1 MRLPKGKSLKNKNM
15 SQLFFSKQLISIQH
29 LLCKKRD
36 NKRVIFENEKPRN
49 LKKCHN
55 CKVWINPDGTYA
67 NESDL
72 PTSKGELRQGILSFT
87 DVLGRTI
94 IITFPKVVIPVVLV
108 SIFFLGNGS

>member
-72 PTSKGELRQGILSFT
+72 PTSKG
-87 DVLGRTI
+87 RTI